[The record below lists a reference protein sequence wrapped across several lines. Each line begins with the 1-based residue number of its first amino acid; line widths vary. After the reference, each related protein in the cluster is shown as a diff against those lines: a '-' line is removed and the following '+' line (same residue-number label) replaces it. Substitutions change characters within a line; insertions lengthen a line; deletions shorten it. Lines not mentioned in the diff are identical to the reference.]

1 MKTYF
6 SEKKCVAQI
15 RKNMTAAGCSEMCS
29 SEHIQE
35 AISNYHRL
43 HAKGVVEIAK
53 LI

>member
-6 SEKKCVAQI
+6 TEEKCVAQI
-15 RKNMTAAGCSEMCS
+15 RKNMTAAGCSE
-29 SEHIQE
+29 EHIQE

-53 LI
+53 LV